1 MLKGHVFK
9 KQRFGNEIFAL
20 FIDTFL
26 NGACGIAGN
35 YKNKMEV
42 TVNGNTLTVA
52 NGCVC
57 IKGRFVEED
66 TSTPIV
72 AGTDNAYCRLVI
84 EIDLSK
90 ENTESELL
98 QVEYKIVKSS
108 NGYPS
113 LTQTD
118 IISNNSGIYQ
128 FELCQFR
135 TSTNGITDFV
145 DKRKYINFN
154 SIYSSITSEYR
165 AILEELQREL
175 EDVEDGSAYVLSTVF
190 NTVIET
196 MQNTINTEM
205 ATKQKVISSGTSA
218 PSGGSN
224 GDIYIQYFN

>member
-26 NGACGIAGN
+26 EGACGIAGN

-42 TVNGNTLTVA
+42 TVSGSTLTVA

-57 IKGRFVEED
+57 VKGRFIEED
-66 TSTPIV
+66 TSTQIA

-98 QVEYKIVKSS
+98 QVSYKIIKSS
-108 NGYPS
+108 NGYPA

-128 FELCQFR
+128 YELCQFR
-135 TSTNGITDFV
+135 TSTNGISDFV
-145 DKRKYINFN
+145 DKRTYLDYA
-154 SIYSSITSEYR
+154 SIYSSITEEYR
-165 AILEELQREL
+165 AILEELQNEL
-175 EDVEDGSAYVLSTVF
+175 EDVEEGSAYVLK
-190 NTVIET
+190 
-196 MQNTINTEM
+196 TIYDVDM
-205 ATKQKVISSGTSA
+205 AGKQKIISSGTEN

>member
-20 FIDTFL
+20 FVDTFL
-26 NGACGIAGN
+26 NGTCGIAGN
-35 YKNKMEV
+35 YKDKMEV
-42 TVNGNTLTVA
+42 TVSGSTLTVG

-72 AGTDNAYCRLVI
+72 AGTDNAYCKLVI

-98 QVEYKIVKSS
+98 QVDYKIVKSS

-118 IISNNSGIYQ
+118 IISNNSGVYQ
-128 FELCQFR
+128 YELCQFR
-135 TSTNGITDFV
+135 TTTNGIVDFV
-145 DKRKYINFN
+145 DKRSYIDFK
-154 SIYSSITSEYR
+154 SIYSNITTEYR
-165 AILEELQREL
+165 RILEELQQEL
-175 EDVEDGSAYVLSTVF
+175 EDVEEGSAYVLTSVF
-190 NTVIET
+190 NTAME
-196 MQNTINTEM
+196 
-205 ATKQKVISSGTSA
+205 TKQNKISSGTA
-218 PSGGSN
+218 QPTGGN
-224 GDIYIQYFN
+224 DGDMYIQYFS